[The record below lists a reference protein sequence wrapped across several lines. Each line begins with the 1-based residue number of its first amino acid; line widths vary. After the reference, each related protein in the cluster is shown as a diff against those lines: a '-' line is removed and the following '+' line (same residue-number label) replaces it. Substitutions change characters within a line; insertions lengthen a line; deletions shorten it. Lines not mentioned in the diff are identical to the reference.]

1 MGKDLVMA
9 KPLLPDELWVLIQPL
24 IPPHR
29 PQPEGGR
36 PFLDDRKV
44 LTGIIFILKTGLPWE
59 DLPQEMGCGC
69 GMTCWNRLRDW
80 QAAGVWDQ
88 VHQILLN
95 HLRSADR
102 IDFERFIVDTSHVR
116 AVGGGEETG
125 PSPVDRS
132 KLGSKHAILTDGQ
145 GVPLVID
152 TIPANTP
159 DANQA
164 VPLVDAVP
172 PIAGKPGHPRKRPDH
187 VMGDRGFDDEE
198 ERQKLRNRRID
209 PELAKRRTPHGSG
222 LGVYRWVVERTISW
236 FHQFRRLRVRYDRR
250 DDIHQGLCNLA
261 EILITFRFLDLYG
274 VT

>member
-1 MGKDLVMA
+1 MA
-9 KPLLPDELWVLIQPL
+9 KPLLPDELWEVIEPL
-24 IPPHR
+24 LPPHPPH
-29 PQPEGGR
+29 PQGGR

-80 QAAGVWDQ
+80 QAAGAWDRIHQ
-88 VHQILLN
+88 VLLA
-95 HLRSADR
+95 HLRGADK
-102 IDFERFIVDTSHVR
+102 IDFSRFVVDTGHVR

-132 KLGSKHAILTDGQ
+132 RPASKHAIVTDGQ
-145 GVPLVID
+145 GTPLVID

-159 DANQA
+159 DANLT
-164 VPLVDAVP
+164 VPLIDAVP
-172 PIAGKPGHPRKRPDH
+172 PIAGKPGHPRSRPDRA
-187 VMGDRGFDDEE
+187 MGDRGFDDEE
-198 ERQKLRNRRID
+198 QREGLRRRGID

-236 FHQFRRLRVRYDRR
+236 FHQFRRLRVRFEPR

-261 EILITFRFLDLYG
+261 EILITFRFLVLYG
-274 VT
+274 LV

>member
-1 MGKDLVMA
+1 MLDGKGPRHGQAVASGRTLG
-9 KPLLPDELWVLIQPL
+9 PDSTSD
-24 IPPHR
+24 PPHP

-80 QAAGVWDQ
+80 QTAGVWDQ
-88 VHQILLN
+88 IHQILLN

-145 GVPLVID
+145 GMPLVID

-164 VPLVDAVP
+164 LPLVDAVP
-172 PIAGKPGHPRKRPDH
+172 PIAGKPCHPRKP
-187 VMGDRGFDDEE
+187 
-198 ERQKLRNRRID
+198 
-209 PELAKRRTPHGSG
+209 RTM
-222 LGVYRWVVERTISW
+222 
-236 FHQFRRLRVRYDRR
+236 
-250 DDIHQGLCNLA
+250 
-261 EILITFRFLDLYG
+261 
-274 VT
+274 

>member
-1 MGKDLVMA
+1 MA

-44 LTGIIFILKTGLPWE
+44 LTGIIFILKTGSPWE

-88 VHQILLN
+88 IHQILLD

-145 GVPLVID
+145 GVPGHRYH
-152 TIPANTP
+152 PGEHSGR
-159 DANQA
+159 QSGRA
-164 VPLVDAVP
+164 V
-172 PIAGKPGHPRKRPDH
+172 GGCR
-187 VMGDRGFDDEE
+187 
-198 ERQKLRNRRID
+198 
-209 PELAKRRTPHGSG
+209 S
-222 LGVYRWVVERTISW
+222 S
-236 FHQFRRLRVRYDRR
+236 DRR
-250 DDIHQGLCNLA
+250 QARPPPETPGPCDGGPGL
-261 EILITFRFLDLYG
+261 
-274 VT
+274 